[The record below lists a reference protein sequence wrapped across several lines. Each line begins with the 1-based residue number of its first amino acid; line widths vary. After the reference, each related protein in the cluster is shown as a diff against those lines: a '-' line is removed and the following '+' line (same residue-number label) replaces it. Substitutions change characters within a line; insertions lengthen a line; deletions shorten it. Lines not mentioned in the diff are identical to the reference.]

1 MLPAELPIYW
11 NGLPFRA
18 HQVGRKL
25 QWLLARGEIRQLIA
39 GLYVDVRVPDTV
51 ELRADALRLVVPP
64 NATVCGRAA
73 AWLHGIDTTALSPE
87 PFRPEWTFAERQ
99 AVEVHGLRV
108 ATPAATAIELAKHL
122 PRPFAL
128 SAVDGLL
135 HGGMPMSD
143 LTTASAAYFG
153 ADSTSQAAQLLR
165 IADGRAESPGESW
178 LRLRLFDARFPRP
191 ELQVP
196 VEGNG
201 RTYRLDLGYPDLP
214 VDGRRLGLEY
224 DSDQRHSSTKQQLK
238 DETRRTELDALGWH
252 IISIR
257 RTDLWGSYP
266 ALELAVGAFLCQ
278 QPRLPRRW

>member
-1 MLPAELPIYW
+1 MI
-11 NGLPFRA
+11 GG
-18 HQVGRKL
+18 V
-25 QWLLARGEIRQLIA
+25 
-39 GLYVDVRVPDTV
+39 YVDVRVPETIA
-51 ELRADALRLVVPP
+51 LRADALHLVVPP
-64 NATVCGRAA
+64 GATVCGRAA
-73 AWLHGIDTTALSPE
+73 AWLHGIDSTALAPE
-87 PFRPEWTFAERQ
+87 PFRPEWTFAERPS
-99 AVEVHGLRV
+99 VEIQGLRV
-108 ATPAATAIELAKHL
+108 TTPAATAIELATHL

-135 HGGMPMSD
+135 HAGMPMTD
-143 LTTASAAYFG
+143 LMTAAAAYFA

-224 DSDQRHSSTKQQLK
+224 DSDQWHSSTKQQLK
-238 DETRRTELDALGWH
+238 DETRRTELEALGWH

-266 ALELAVGAFLCQ
+266 ALELAVGGFLCQ
-278 QPRLPRRW
+278 EPRLPRRW

>member
-1 MLPAELPIYW
+1 MFPADLPLYFCGI
-11 NGLPFRA
+11 PFRA

-25 QWLLARGEIRQLIA
+25 PWLLARGEIRQLIS
-39 GLYVDVRVPDTV
+39 GVYVDVRVPETIA
-51 ELRADALRLVVPP
+51 LRADALHLVVPSG
-64 NATVCGRAA
+64 ATVCGRAA
-73 AWLHGIDTTALSPE
+73 AWLHGIDSTALAPE
-87 PFRPEWTFAERQ
+87 PFRPEWTFAERP
-99 AVEVHGLRV
+99 AVEIQGLMV
-108 ATPAATAIELAKHL
+108 TTPAATAIELVKQL

-135 HGGMPMSD
+135 HAGMPMSD
-143 LTTASAAYFG
+143 LVTASAAYFP

-201 RTYRLDLGYPDLP
+201 RTYRLDLGYPNLP

-224 DSDQRHSSTKQQLK
+224 DSDQWHSSTKQQLK

-252 IISIR
+252 IISVR

-266 ALELAVGAFLCQ
+266 ALELAIGEFLCQ

>member
-25 QWLLARGEIRQLIA
+25 HWLLARGEIRQLIA
-39 GLYVDVRVPDTV
+39 GLYVDVRVRDTV

-73 AWLHGIDTTALSPE
+73 AWLHGIDTTALSTE
-87 PFRPEWTFAERQ
+87 PFRPEWTFAERP
-99 AVEVHGLRV
+99 AVEVHGLMV
-108 ATPAATAIELAKHL
+108 TTPAATAIELAKHL

-135 HGGMPMSD
+135 HAGMPMSD
-143 LTTASAAYFG
+143 LTTASAAYFA

-191 ELQVP
+191 ELQVR
-196 VEGNG
+196 VEGNR

-224 DSDQRHSSTKQQLK
+224 DSDQWHSSTKQQLK

-252 IISIR
+252 IISVR

-278 QPRLPRRW
+278 HPRLPRRG